1 MGQEAT
7 ARIVQPLYFCLKAK
21 FSHMVSDSRKSTMW
35 IYQWP
40 QTSQIHF
47 TYMSIYLCIHVYI
60 DRAIVLK
67 ERGQSKKGRGHQRLA
82 THHHLE
88 PPWGV
93 RSPSHLCRSYLH
105 SLPRPAVHAA
115 CLFFGMNHN
124 SCLGRTRLTRDP
136 FTCHSAGLGA
146 TRDSKETQTRAL
158 WDSGEPVCLREHC
171 NPGPVKET

>member
-21 FSHMVSDSRKSTMW
+21 FSHMVSDSRKSTTW

-67 ERGQSKKGRGHQRLA
+67 ERGQSKRAVAISGWPPTTTWSLPGVCGHQAIFADPTYIPFPALLYMLLVCSLA
-82 THHHLE
+82 
-88 PPWGV
+88 
-93 RSPSHLCRSYLH
+93 
-105 SLPRPAVHAA
+105 
-115 CLFFGMNHN
+115 
-124 SCLGRTRLTRDP
+124 
-136 FTCHSAGLGA
+136 
-146 TRDSKETQTRAL
+146 
-158 WDSGEPVCLREHC
+158 
-171 NPGPVKET
+171 